1 MLYKW
6 ILFKGLPVIEQV
18 APESVGAEVKESKN
32 SIFINSEIH
41 DSGICQGL
49 SNVGKGSI
57 DIDARLIF
65 NEVNQII
72 ELDAF
77 IAE

>member
-6 ILFKGLPVIEQV
+6 ILFKGLPVIKQI

-32 SIFINSEIH
+32 GIFIDSEIH
-41 DSGICQGL
+41 DSCICQGL
-49 SNVGKGSI
+49 SNVSECAI
-57 DIDARLIF
+57 DIDAGLIF